1 MKAAVFSKPGNPLT
15 IEILPDPTPG
25 PSDIV
30 MKVHSCGICGT
41 DLHMTEDHG
50 PAFTFPKG
58 TIPGHEYAGEVV
70 EVGKA
75 VRHFKPGD
83 RICAQPFAGCGHC
96 LSCLM
101 GEPSHCPEFRGLGSG
116 FSVFALV
123 SEQTTV
129 RLDDRLTFDDG
140 ALVEPLAVGLHG
152 AVLGN
157 IKQGDKVLVIGSGPI
172 GLGAAYFARMLG
184 AGKVAVSATSRR
196 KESFARAM
204 GVDEFIVPGED
215 QTLAELAAQTLGGP
229 PDIVL
234 ECAGQPGCI
243 DTAINTVKQKG
254 TVVIMGFCTAP
265 DSFLPAVTMF
275 KEVVLKGSYTYTIGE
290 YAQVADIL
298 SRGHLEARQ
307 LITRN
312 ISLDAAPATLES
324 LRRPNDQCKVIINP
338 WL

>member
-1 MKAAVFSKPGNPLT
+1 MKAAVFSKPGTPL
-15 IEILPDPTPG
+15 IIDNLPDPTPG

-50 PAFTFPKG
+50 PEFTFPKG

-70 EVGKA
+70 EVGKD
-75 VRHFKPGD
+75 VRHFKLGD

-101 GEPSHCPEFRGLGSG
+101 GEPTHCPEFRGLGCG
-116 FSVFALV
+116 FSEFALV

-129 RLDDRLTFDDG
+129 PLDDRLTFDDG

-152 AVLGN
+152 AVLGD

-172 GLGAAYFARMLG
+172 GLAAAYFARMLG

-196 KESFARAM
+196 RESFARAM
-204 GVDEFIVPGED
+204 GVDEFLVTEQD
-215 QTLAELAAQTLGGP
+215 QTLAELAAHALGGA

-254 TVVIMGFCTAP
+254 TVVIMGLCTSP

-275 KEVVLKGSYTYTIGE
+275 KEVVLKGAYTYTIAE
-290 YAQVADIL
+290 YAHVANVL
-298 SRGHLEARQ
+298 ASGHLEARH
-307 LITRN
+307 LITQN
-312 ISLDAAPATLES
+312 ISLDAVPDVLES
-324 LRRPNDQCKVIINP
+324 LRKPNDQCKVIINP
-338 WL
+338 WS